1 MSAEPPGGGAPPP
14 GGPTPPVPPQPGR
27 PRPPAP
33 PPAALLKKEE
43 SPLLEYMRQRMEVIE
58 RELIKE
64 RERAMASESVMKQQ
78 EALRTEVEEHL
89 KKIGEQLRAEKASR
103 DLSEE
108 NSAHKGRVEALERRL
123 DDMHK
128 TWADLLKDA
137 FSRQEDARAQLI
149 PEVRAFTDSMGAL
162 REDVRT
168 LGAAFHRLEEEA
180 ASQRALS
187 REVQGLREELPLSTK
202 RREDEERG
210 LRDELRAHA
219 ERLGESLVERLAGM
233 DRRLA
238 EELKSH
244 EQRLESMARERAA
257 LEDVLEEER
266 SRARS
271 ELSKERAALQTL
283 FNEQVSGLERALA
296 ALADRQGAASDSL
309 ELLHGLS
316 EKVHAI
322 LAQPQKAKDQMLL
335 DLESEKRD
343 LMSALKTRTEQ
354 LRSYSLERREVER
367 SLGEGLMEAHRQVEG
382 ERAKAEAER
391 QRAAAVEQTARAFEA
406 QLALSQADVK
416 DREARLAALA
426 SERDGLLAALA
437 EEAAKVR
444 RQIDERAEGD
454 RAWEARVLELQRRVN
469 EERGGKLSAAERA
482 AELEDRLKTLSEH
495 VARALRE
502 KDVAEQRYAAWDKD
516 RQALEAQLRK
526 KDEMVTML
534 SATFQNLLK
543 KPS

>member
-1 MSAEPPGGGAPPP
+1 
-14 GGPTPPVPPQPGR
+14 
-27 PRPPAP
+27 
-33 PPAALLKKEE
+33 
-43 SPLLEYMRQRMEVIE
+43 MEVIE

-89 KKIGEQLRAEKASR
+89 KKIGEQLRAEKAAR

-108 NSAHKGRVEALERRL
+108 NSAHKGRVEALEKRL

-137 FSRQEDARAQLI
+137 FQRQEDSRAQLA
-149 PEVRAFTDSMGAL
+149 PEVRAFTDAMGAL

-187 REVQGLREELPLSTK
+187 REVQALRDDLPLSTK
-202 RREDEERG
+202 RREDEERT

-219 ERLGESLVERLAGM
+219 RTLGDALIERLGAL

-238 EELKSH
+238 EELRAQEH
-244 EQRLESMARERAA
+244 RLETMARERAA
-257 LEDVLEEER
+257 LEDALEEER
-266 SRARS
+266 SRARA
-271 ELSKERAALQTL
+271 ELGKERAALQAL
-283 FNEQVSGLERALA
+283 FNEQVSGLERAMA
-296 ALADRQGAASDSL
+296 SLADRQGAASDSL

-322 LAQPQKAKDQMLL
+322 LAQPQKAKDQMLQE
-335 DLESEKRD
+335 LESEKRD
-343 LMSALKTRTEQ
+343 LMAALKARTEQ

-367 SLGEGLMEAHRQVEG
+367 SLGEGLMDAHRQVEA

-391 QRAAAVEQTARAFEA
+391 QRAAALEQGLRALEA
-406 QLALSQADVK
+406 QLTLSQADVK
-416 DREARLAALA
+416 ERDARFGQLAA
-426 SERDGLLAALA
+426 ERDGLLAALA

-444 RQIDERAEGD
+444 RQIDERVEGD

-469 EERGGKLSAAERA
+469 EERGGRLSAEERA
-482 AELEDRLKTLSEH
+482 AELEDRMKTLSEH
-495 VARALRE
+495 VARALKERE
-502 KDVAEQRYAAWDKD
+502 LVERRHADWDKD

-534 SATFQNLLK
+534 SSTFQNLLK
-543 KPS
+543 KPQ

>member
-1 MSAEPPGGGAPPP
+1 
-14 GGPTPPVPPQPGR
+14 
-27 PRPPAP
+27 
-33 PPAALLKKEE
+33 
-43 SPLLEYMRQRMEVIE
+43 MEVIE

-64 RERAMASESVMKQQ
+64 RERALASESMMKQQ
-78 EALRTEVEEHL
+78 EALRTEVEDHL
-89 KKIGEQLRAEKASR
+89 KKIGEQLRTEKASR
-103 DLSEE
+103 DLSDE

-202 RREDEERG
+202 RREEEERG
-210 LRDELRAHA
+210 LRDELRSHA
-219 ERLGESLVERLAGM
+219 DRLGEQLVDRLAGM

-244 EQRLESMARERAA
+244 EARLESMARERAA
-257 LEDVLEEER
+257 LEDSLEEER
-266 SRARS
+266 TRARS
-271 ELSKERAALQTL
+271 ELSKERAALQAL
-283 FNEQVSGLERALA
+283 FNEQVSGLERAVS

-335 DLESEKRD
+335 ELEQEKRD
-343 LMSALKTRTEQ
+343 LMTALKARTEQ

-367 SLGEGLMEAHRQVEG
+367 SMGEGLMDAHRQVEA
-382 ERAKAEAER
+382 ERARYEAER
-391 QRAAAVEQTARAFEA
+391 QRGAALEQGLRALEA

-416 DREARLAALA
+416 DREARTAALA
-426 SERDGLLAALA
+426 SERDGLLGALA

-469 EERGGKLSAAERA
+469 EERGGKLSASERT

-495 VARALRE
+495 VARALKE
-502 KDVAEQRYAAWDKD
+502 KELVETRYAAWDKD

-534 SATFQNLLK
+534 SGTFQNLLK
-543 KPS
+543 KPQ